1 VTERF
6 DDLARAMAGSHPRRS
21 VLKMMGA
28 AFAGATAATILKPF
42 RSDAAVCPAG
52 APACGSGCCQKG
64 ETCSDPAS
72 VCCCPAGT
80 TPCGTTCCTKG
91 IACQDSGRGVC
102 GCPSGLTPCGTAAN
116 LTCCDKGKACGDAS
130 CQPVSSFSSNVNRK
144 CNACG
149 LGTVLFT
156 DDFNSNP
163 TGAYCGFAPAG
174 WSLNPS
180 TGNVDV
186 FPATGASGQAV
197 DLDGS
202 PNLCG
207 GADGVPA
214 MSLATPITIVAGR
227 TYTVCFRIGTN
238 PSPFS
243 PTQPDVNTATVT
255 FGPVSNSYTKQAN
268 QVGSFT
274 NESLSFVAAANG
286 TAQLTF
292 QEVGPSDRGGVV
304 LDTVTITEQT

>member
-1 VTERF
+1 
-6 DDLARAMAGSHPRRS
+6 MAGSHPRRS

-28 AFAGATAATILKPF
+28 AFAGATAATIFKPF

-52 APACGSGCCQKG
+52 APTCGSGCCLKG

-72 VCCCPAGT
+72 GCCCPAGT

-91 IACQDSGRGVC
+91 IACYDSGRGVC

-130 CQPVSSFSSNVNRK
+130 CQPVSNFSSNVNKK
-144 CNACG
+144 CNQCG
-149 LGTVLFT
+149 LGTVLFL
-156 DDFNSNP
+156 DDFNSDSQGNCVTSLTNWTLQ
-163 TGAYCGFAPAG
+163 TG
-174 WSLNPS
+174 
-180 TGNVDV
+180 GNVDV
-186 FPATGASGQAV
+186 FAFTGASGNAV

-202 PNLCG
+202 PNICG
-207 GADGVPA
+207 GNGVPLV
-214 MSLATPITIVAGR
+214 SLKTPITIVAGR
-227 TYTVCFRIGTN
+227 TYTACFRIGTN
-238 PSPFS
+238 PSPFN
-243 PTQPDVNTATVT
+243 PTQPDVNTVTVN
-255 FGPVSNSYTKQAN
+255 FGPVSNNYTKLASQAGSYT
-268 QVGSFT
+268 T
-274 NESLSFVAAANG
+274 ESLSFVATANG